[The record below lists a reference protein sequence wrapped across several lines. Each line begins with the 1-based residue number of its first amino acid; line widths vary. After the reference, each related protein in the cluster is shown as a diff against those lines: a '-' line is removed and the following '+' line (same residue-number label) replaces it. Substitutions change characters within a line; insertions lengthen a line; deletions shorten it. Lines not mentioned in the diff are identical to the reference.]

1 MHDREQ
7 SPAPKQKPRGQ
18 LKLLAIFAIVL
29 GPILLA
35 GLMAKFD
42 VGIPESQ
49 TNRSDLI
56 QPAIAVDDW
65 QLDIDPVG
73 YGAPWRL
80 VVTADG
86 ECDQTCLELLHEA
99 RQINVALGREAGRV
113 EHVVALG
120 EPASD
125 ELRERLERDYPRM
138 QQTRLDPDAYSRS
151 LTAHPQ
157 EWRQG
162 AQLWLIDPLGRV
174 VLHQDP
180 DEPGKQL
187 LDDLKH
193 LLKVSK
199 VG

>member
-7 SPAPKQKPRGQ
+7 SAAAAHKPRGQ
-18 LKLLAIFAIVL
+18 LKLLAIFAIVI

-35 GLMAKFD
+35 GLMAKLG
-42 VGIPESQ
+42 VGIPDSQ
-49 TNRSDLI
+49 TNRADLI
-56 QPAIAVDDW
+56 EPAISVEDW
-65 QLDIDPVG
+65 QMDLEPIG

-80 VVTADG
+80 VVSSPGAC
-86 ECDQTCLELLHEA
+86 EATCLELVHEA

-113 EHVVALG
+113 EHLIALG
-120 EPASD
+120 EPASA
-125 ELRERLERDYPRM
+125 ELLERFAEQYPRLE
-138 QQTRLDPDAYSRS
+138 QARLDQGAYQRS
-151 LTAHPQ
+151 LAAHP
-157 EWRQG
+157 EAWRQG
-162 AQLWLIDPLGRV
+162 PQLWLIDPLGRV

-180 DEPGKQL
+180 DAPGKRL

>member
-7 SPAPKQKPRGQ
+7 SPAPERKPHGQ
-18 LKLLAIFAIVL
+18 LKLLAIFAVVL
-29 GPILLA
+29 GPIFLA
-35 GLMAKFD
+35 GLMAKLG
-42 VGIPESQ
+42 VGIPDSQ

-56 QPAIAVDDW
+56 EPAIVIDDW
-65 QLDIDPVG
+65 QLAIEPVG
-73 YGAPWRL
+73 YGSPWRL
-80 VVTADG
+80 VVTAAG
-86 ECDQTCLELLHEA
+86 ECGQTCLKLLNEA

-113 EHVVALG
+113 EHLVALG
-120 EPASD
+120 EPVPDA
-125 ELRERLERDYPRM
+125 LRERLEREYPRM
-138 QQTRLDPDAYSRS
+138 QQTGLDPDAYRRS
-151 LTAHPQ
+151 LTSHPP
-157 EWRQG
+157 EWREG

-174 VLHQDP
+174 VLHQAV

>member
-1 MHDREQ
+1 MRDSEQ
-7 SPAPKQKPRGQ
+7 APTPKHNPRGQ
-18 LKLLAIFAIVL
+18 LKLLAIFAVVL

-35 GLMAKFD
+35 GLMTKLG
-42 VGIPESQ
+42 VGIPDSQ

-56 QPAIAVDDW
+56 EPAIAADDW
-65 QLDIDPVG
+65 QLDIEPVG

-80 VVTADG
+80 VVTTAG
-86 ECDQTCLELLHEA
+86 ECDNMCLALLHEA

-113 EHVVALG
+113 EHLVALG
-120 EPASD
+120 SPAS
-125 ELRERLERDYPRM
+125 EALRERLERDYPRM
-138 QQTRLDPDAYSRS
+138 LQTGLDPEAYSRS
-151 LTAHPQ
+151 LVAHPQ

-174 VLHQDP
+174 VLHQAP